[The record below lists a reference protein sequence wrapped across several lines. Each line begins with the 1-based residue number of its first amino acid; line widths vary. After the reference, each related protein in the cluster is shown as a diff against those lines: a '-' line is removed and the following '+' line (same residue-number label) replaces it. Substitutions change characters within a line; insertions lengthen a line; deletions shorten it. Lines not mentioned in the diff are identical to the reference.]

1 MLRYEARCSDPTF
14 PCPKSM
20 SPALH
25 RLLAGRGVTS
35 AAEAEAF
42 LNPGVGSLHDPML
55 LSDMTEAVGR
65 IRRAMEAGEPVCVY
79 GDYDVDG
86 VCASAILS
94 GRGREGLPAL
104 PPQRGLRPE

>member
-1 MLRYEARCSDPTF
+1 MLRYETRCSDPTF
-14 PCPKSM
+14 PCPEGM

-25 RLLAGRGVTS
+25 RLLAGRGVNS
-35 AAEAEAF
+35 VEEAAAF
-42 LNPGVGSLHDPML
+42 LNPGVGSLLDPML
-55 LSDMTEAVGR
+55 LSDMSEAEGR

-94 GRGREGLPAL
+94 G
-104 PPQRGLRPE
+104 